1 MPLRELRDW
10 LPALPSFEPSAE
22 AEVWTDC
29 CEESR
34 APLLASL
41 LQRMPPA
48 RRGALILT
56 PTVERAVRWHARL
69 ALLGIP
75 EGSLH
80 VLSTVESALYDDM
93 PPDRQALSDR
103 VGAMAALVAGGGIV
117 LAVPQAALQ
126 LCLPREAFAG
136 LSFAVRAGEDPRQ
149 ELPQPLR
156 RPSSDAIEALL
167 FALTELGYEREDPVR
182 RPGSFSRRGGIVDV
196 YPYGSPLPVRLE
208 FFGDEVESVR
218 AFDVESQRSTT
229 NLQSVVVRPGRTLVG
244 ANTEAAVAEVLR
256 RIASLESSTAS
267 DLEEALED
275 DLSLLREGVPFD
287 RLELYQPLLYERATL
302 LDYARDCLIVVDD
315 PLEVEIYADRAR
327 EDLEA
332 ALHSRMHRQEVP
344 PVSASEYLGALEQIQ
359 QANRRLALTSGADA
373 PAWFGEA
380 ATKRIG
386 AQSLAPYRG
395 RPESLASSLVSWAE
409 QGLVVVVGTD
419 QPTRAKQI
427 LSGLDLPLVEA
438 PAAEPQ
444 PNAIHLASGNL
455 AGGFAWPDAKFVL
468 LTDVELFG
476 AGRLRL
482 PQRRFREGVPIASVL
497 DLQPGDYVVHIQY
510 GIGVYRGLT
519 RRVVD
524 GVEKEFLLIAYRQPD
539 QLLLPVDQLDRIQK
553 YLAPGD
559 KPPVIHRITGGGWKR
574 AVKSAR
580 EGAAELARE
589 LVEIYARRTQATRP
603 PYGPDSPWQAEM
615 EAAFP
620 YMETPSQLKAIR
632 EIKRDMNRPIA
643 MDRLVCGDV
652 GFGKTEVAIRAAFK
666 VVQAGK
672 QVAVLCP
679 TTILADQHY
688 ETFRERL
695 APYPV
700 RIGLLNRFR
709 TVAQR
714 RSVLE
719 GLADGS
725 MDIVIG
731 THSLLQK
738 NVRFANLGMVVVDE
752 EQRFG
757 VKHKEA
763 LKKLRI
769 NVDFLTLTATPIPRT
784 LNMALMHIRDMSL
797 IDDPPPGRLPVRT
810 YLRPFQEEVVR
821 EALLRE
827 LARGGQAFYVYNRVQ
842 GIEHV
847 AEKVRKLVPNAR
859 IAVAHGQMRAD
870 ELEPIMMAFYRGEV
884 DVLVCTTIIENGIDN
899 PNVNTLIVDGADRL
913 GMAQLY
919 QLRGRVGRGDR
930 QAYCYLTYRKGKR
943 LTDAAL
949 ARLKA
954 LEEFSQLGSGYAL
967 AFRDLQIRGAGE
979 LLGAKQS
986 GFLYSVGYELYMELI
1001 HDAVLQLKTAF
1012 DEGGLTAARLA
1023 ELREAQIED
1032 ARLPAFD
1039 VPVSAYLPTSYVED
1053 DAQRL
1058 DLYRRLSLA
1067 KDEAALRSIHDEL
1080 RDRFGPLPDPAQN
1093 AIELIRLRQ
1102 RAATMGIQKVE
1113 GRFGRHIV
1121 WLKRESALPPRVL
1134 EAVRRRQPHAR
1145 QMPDR
1150 IEWAYGQDALASL
1163 RELFDTLEGA
1173 LAPA

>member
-10 LPALPSFEPSAE
+10 LPTLPSIEASAG
-22 AEVWTDC
+22 AEVWAEC
-29 CEESR
+29 SEESR
-34 APLLASL
+34 APLLAAL
-41 LQRMPPA
+41 LLRTPPSE
-48 RRGALILT
+48 RGALILT

-69 ALLGIP
+69 SLLGLP

-80 VLSTVESALYDDM
+80 VLSSVESSLYDDM
-93 PPDRQALSDR
+93 PPEQQALSDR
-103 VGAMAALVAGGGIV
+103 VAAMAALASGSGIV
-117 LAVPQAALQ
+117 LAVPQAVLE
-126 LCLPREAFAG
+126 LCLPPDQFER
-136 LSFAVRAGEDPRQ
+136 LSFTLRVGADPRGAI
-149 ELPQPLR
+149 PDCLR
-156 RPSSDAIEALL
+156 RDSSDAVESVLY
-167 FALTELGYEREDPVR
+167 ALTQLGYEREDPVR
-182 RPGSFSRRGGIVDV
+182 RPGSFSRRGGIVDLF
-196 YPYGSPLPVRLE
+196 PYGSPLPIRLE
-208 FFGDEVESVR
+208 FFGDEIESVR
-218 AFDVESQRSTT
+218 AFDVETQRSTAS
-229 NLQSVVVRPGRTLVG
+229 LEEVAARPGRTLVG
-244 ANTEAAVAEVLR
+244 ADTEAAVEKVRQRLR
-256 RIASLESSTAS
+256 SAASEELV
-267 DLEEALED
+267 EALED
-275 DLSLLREGVPFD
+275 DLSLLAEGIPFD
-287 RLELYQPLLYERATL
+287 RLELYQPLLYERATV
-302 LDYARDCLIVVDD
+302 LDYAKDCLVVLDD
-315 PLEVEIYADRAR
+315 PLEIEVYAERAKD
-327 EDLEA
+327 DLEA
-332 ALHSRMHRQEVP
+332 ALHSRMHRKEVP
-344 PVSASEYLGALEQIQ
+344 PISAEEYLGSLATVATAE
-359 QANRRLALTSGADA
+359 RRIALTTSDSV
-373 PAWFGEA
+373 PDWFGS
-380 ATKRIG
+380 ATPRQIG
-386 AQSLAPYRG
+386 TQSLAPYRS
-395 RPESLASSLVSWAE
+395 RPESLAAALVGWAE
-409 QGLVVVVGTD
+409 QGVIVVAGTD
-419 QPTRAKQI
+419 QPTRAKQV
-427 LSGLDLPLVEA
+427 LGSLDIPVVEE
-438 PAAEPQ
+438 PEGEPQ
-444 PNAIHLASGNL
+444 PGAIHLASGNL

-497 DLQPGDYVVHIQY
+497 DLKPGDYVVHIQY
-510 GIGVYRGLT
+510 GIGVYRGLA

-524 GVEKEFLLIAYRQPD
+524 GVEKEFLQIAYKHPD
-539 QLLLPVDQLDRIQK
+539 QLLLPTDQLDRIQK

-603 PYGPDSPWQAEM
+603 AYGPDTPWQAEM

-620 YMETPSQLKAIR
+620 YVETPSQLKAIR
-632 EIKRDMNRPIA
+632 EIKRDLNRPIA

-709 TVAQR
+709 TTAQR
-714 RSVLE
+714 KTVLE

-725 MDIVIG
+725 LDIVIG

-738 NVRFANLGMVVVDE
+738 NVRFANLGMVIVDE

-769 NVDFLTLTATPIPRT
+769 NVDVLTLTATPIPRT

-810 YLRPFQEEVVR
+810 YLRPFQEEMVR

-859 IAVAHGQMRAD
+859 VAVAHGQMRAD
-870 ELEPIMMAFYRGEV
+870 ELEPVMMAFYRGEV

-919 QLRGRVGRGDR
+919 QLRGRVGRGER

-979 LLGAKQS
+979 LLGARQS

-1012 DEGGLTAARLA
+1012 EEGGLTAARLA
-1023 ELREAQIED
+1023 ELKEAQIEG

-1039 VPVSAYLPTSYVED
+1039 VPVAAYLPTSYVED

-1058 DLYRRLSLA
+1058 DLYRRLSLS
-1067 KDEAALRSIHDEL
+1067 KDEPTLRAIEEEL
-1080 RDRFGPLPDPAQN
+1080 RDRFGPLPEPARN

-1102 RAATMGIQKVE
+1102 RAATVGIEKIE

-1121 WLKRESALPPRVL
+1121 WMRKDALVPPRVL
-1134 EAVRRRQPHAR
+1134 DAVKRRQPQAR

-1150 IEWAYGQDALASL
+1150 LEWTYGRDPLSALKDLLDTIEP
-1163 RELFDTLEGA
+1163 A